1 MDGYHDI
8 RELKLMT
15 RVAFQIG
22 VVLRLFFGTTGFLA
36 MSVAGAGTAT
46 LTGLV
51 LFKVPGKVSFE
62 KHHC

>member
-22 VVLRLFFGTTGFLA
+22 VVLRLFFGTTAFLA
-36 MSVAGAGTAT
+36 MSVAGAGDCNPHRS
-46 LTGLV
+46 GFV
-51 LFKVPGKVSFE
+51 LE
-62 KHHC
+62 